1 MLYLYKEIHISVDNI
16 DWVFFRRLH
25 ESVLLRHL
33 TPTFAKSLPTPPSD
47 AKSLPPSHQLEHP
60 LSNGRQANK
69 SINMSTNSYLYNEIH
84 ISLDNVDWVVFR

>member
-16 DWVFFRRLH
+16 DWVFFRR
-25 ESVLLRHL
+25 HL
-33 TPTFAKSLPTPPSD
+33 TPTFAKSLPTAPSD

-60 LSNGRQANK
+60 LSNSRQASK